1 MRSPEGAKYP
11 IWAYF
16 AALWRQNYKRELD
29 DLCGRFLHSRPS
41 KNTFLGLALTFT
53 VFEGGPP
60 QKPCVARTKI
70 VYRSKFSGEI
80 LFQLMFCLSNIAVLL
95 YNLVLNFDFH
105 ARPSY
110 KLNKICY
117 CKVKPFILH
126 SHRDIHIEIRA
137 RDWIERRWVNRPV
150 AWVVDGKTASDGKLK
165 RYRQEFTST

>member
-117 CKVKPFILH
+117 CKVEPF
-126 SHRDIHIEIRA
+126 IHIEIFTSRYGLGTGSSGA
-137 RDWIERRWVNRPV
+137 RSIDRWRGSSV
-150 AWVVDGKTASDGKLK
+150 GKL
-165 RYRQEFTST
+165 RAMEN